1 MINPSSCTHHPAP
14 PLKQIV
20 IRSAVGAVCAIEA
33 MPTSNESRVF
43 CDYRE
48 QWLKRENV
56 RHMWNQ
62 IAAELSGMGRSG
74 GEAKSNR
81 K

>member
-1 MINPSSCTHHPAP
+1 
-14 PLKQIV
+14 
-20 IRSAVGAVCAIEA
+20 